1 MIIDVITIF
10 PNMFKPIIEESII
23 LRAQKKGLVKI
34 RIHNLRDYSH
44 LSGKKV
50 DAPPYGGGEGMVFRV
65 EPLFNAVESILGYR
79 VYPKEKEDPKKRIIL
94 FSPKGKLLNQK
105 LIKKFLDYEH
115 LILIAPR
122 YEGVDERVRE
132 YLAEEEISIGDYVLS
147 GGELPSMVFIDSLVR
162 LIPGVV
168 STYSSLKKESFENY
182 LLDYPVYTRPQ
193 DFRGLK
199 VPEVLLSGDHK
210 KIEEW
215 RRKKQEELTKK
226 LRPDLWKKRRRNG

>member
-1 MIIDVITIF
+1 M
-10 PNMFKPIIEESII
+10 
-23 LRAQKKGLVKI
+23 
-34 RIHNLRDYSH
+34 
-44 LSGKKV
+44 
-50 DAPPYGGGEGMVFRV
+50 
-65 EPLFNAVESILGYR
+65 
-79 VYPKEKEDPKKRIIL
+79 
-94 FSPKGKLLNQK
+94 
-105 LIKKFLDYEH
+105 
-115 LILIAPR
+115 
-122 YEGVDERVRE
+122 
-132 YLAEEEISIGDYVLS
+132 LS